1 MFYKKKTC
9 LAALFLLNL
18 GLSLIMDLIQ
28 ETRLRSI
35 YYFSFFIGTF
45 GNPTVIEDYNTD
57 NVHSDVLNI
66 NLNYQIAWND

>member
-1 MFYKKKTC
+1 
-9 LAALFLLNL
+9 
-18 GLSLIMDLIQ
+18 MDLIQ

-35 YYFSFFIGTF
+35 YYFSFFIGTSE
-45 GNPTVIEDYNTD
+45 NPTVIEDYNTD